1 MRISEFIKMLKE
13 ADPTG
18 EGFIMM
24 SDGGVPKW
32 FEGKP
37 GYYDGAY
44 SYIDVDGRM
53 VKSTKENK
61 VDVICKEK
69 EWVIWDDLD
78 WLMRQEMAV
87 FVEREEPYHFDHDH
101 WFNRAKSLFIF
112 DGTVPESHKEKFYES
127 IKSDFNDWVNY
138 KQEEDKKWMDQTL
151 KEYEDGKLS
160 GIIPNECRWKA
171 GWLALWHNTGSLLQR
186 SLQAHRPRRKAVGMD
201 TQKTIRTQDS
211 SM

>member
-1 MRISEFIKMLKE
+1 MLKE

-69 EWVIWDDLD
+69 EWVIWDELD
-78 WLMRQEMAV
+78 WLLRQEMAV
-87 FVEREEPYHFDHDH
+87 FVEKEESYHFDHDH
-101 WFNRAKSLFIF
+101 WFDCAKSLFIF
-112 DGTVPESHKEKFYES
+112 DGTVPETYKDKFYES
-127 IKSDFNDWVNY
+127 IKSDFNYWVTH
-138 KQEEDKKWMDQTL
+138 KEKEDKKWMDQTL
-151 KEYEDGKLS
+151 KEHSNGIRFFERKTTEKYRESFQVNVDGKQENLRCGTIQALYYS
-160 GIIPNECRWKA
+160 GAFKRIDHDEKLWEWIPKM
-171 GWLALWHNTGSLLQR
+171 Q
-186 SLQAHRPRRKAVGMD
+186 
-201 TQKTIRTQDS
+201 
-211 SM
+211 